1 MNFQNVRFEASY
13 GLFQQIP
20 PCEMPEFAFSG
31 RSNVGK
37 SSLINKLFNRKQLAR
52 VSAMPG
58 KTTTINFFRLDQ
70 VRFADLRGYGYAKV
84 SKKEKNRWSGLI
96 GDYLA
101 SDRDIAL
108 VFQLIDMRHPPTKD
122 DLMMIDYLVECEMP
136 FAIVLTKMDKLSR
149 RQQQERLAAI
159 QTEIP
164 YADQITILP
173 VSSETGEGLEKIRQI
188 IEELS
193 CREEENDA
201 RADAQAASK
210 RFRKRPSGLAKRK
223 IPTIWKRQSAGSGSR
238 FAPENWKK
246 SSKKSY
252 RPDNERRA
260 KHVCSGLPAGQSR
273 RPFMH

>member
-13 GLFQQIP
+13 GLFSQIP

-58 KTTTINFFRLDQ
+58 KTTTINFFRLED
-70 VRFADLRGYGYAKV
+70 VRFADLPGYGYAKV
-84 SKKEKNRWSGLI
+84 SKKEKARWSGLI

-108 VFQLIDMRHPPTKD
+108 VFQLIDMRHPPTVD
-122 DLMMIDYLVECEMP
+122 DLTMIDYLVECEMP
-136 FAIVLTKMDKLSR
+136 FVIVLTKMDKLSR
-149 RQQQERLAAI
+149 REQKERLAAL

-173 VSSETGEGLEKIRQI
+173 VSSETGEGMQAIRDI

-193 CREEENDA
+193 GQEQAEKEA
-201 RADAQAASK
+201 RSAQAVSGEEDETQEAIRLFQESV
-210 RFRKRPSGLAKRK
+210 RSGQLEGEWQERLPVRQRKRGETCL
-223 IPTIWKRQSAGSGSR
+223 
-238 FAPENWKK
+238 
-246 SSKKSY
+246 
-252 RPDNERRA
+252 
-260 KHVCSGLPAGQSR
+260 
-273 RPFMH
+273 

>member
-1 MNFQNVRFEASY
+1 MNFQNVQFEASY

-58 KTTTINFFRLDQ
+58 KTTTINFFRVDN
-70 VRFADLRGYGYAKV
+70 VRFADLPGYGYAKV
-84 SKKEKNRWSGLI
+84 SKKEKKRWSGLI

-122 DLMMIDYLVECEMP
+122 DLLMIDYLVEYEMP
-136 FAIVLTKMDKLSR
+136 FAVVLTKMDKLSQR
-149 RQQQERLAAI
+149 ERAERLASL

-173 VSSETGEGLEKIRQI
+173 VSAQTGEGIEEIRQI
-188 IEELS
+188 IEELA
-193 CREEENDA
+193 CRENETALGVESDLETDTVPGTIFAQPGQEDDVEEA
-201 RADAQAASK
+201 IR
-210 RFRKRPSGLAKRK
+210 RFRESVRSGELENKQQEKLPTRQRKRDETCL
-223 IPTIWKRQSAGSGSR
+223 
-238 FAPENWKK
+238 
-246 SSKKSY
+246 
-252 RPDNERRA
+252 
-260 KHVCSGLPAGQSR
+260 
-273 RPFMH
+273 

>member
-13 GLFQQIP
+13 GLFSQIP

-58 KTTTINFFRLDQ
+58 QTTTINFFRLED
-70 VRFADLRGYGYAKV
+70 VRLVDLPGYGYAKV
-84 SKKEKNRWSGLI
+84 SKKEKARWSGLI

-122 DLMMIDYLVECEMP
+122 DLTMIDYLVECEMP
-136 FAIVLTKMDKLSR
+136 FVIVLTKMDKLSR
-149 RQQQERLAAI
+149 REQKERLAAL

-173 VSSETGEGLEKIRQI
+173 VSSETGEGMQAIRDI

-193 CREEENDA
+193 GQEQAEKEA
-201 RADAQAASK
+201 RSAQAVSGEEDETQEAIRLFQESV
-210 RFRKRPSGLAKRK
+210 RSGQLEGEWQERLPVRQRKRGETCL
-223 IPTIWKRQSAGSGSR
+223 
-238 FAPENWKK
+238 
-246 SSKKSY
+246 
-252 RPDNERRA
+252 
-260 KHVCSGLPAGQSR
+260 
-273 RPFMH
+273 